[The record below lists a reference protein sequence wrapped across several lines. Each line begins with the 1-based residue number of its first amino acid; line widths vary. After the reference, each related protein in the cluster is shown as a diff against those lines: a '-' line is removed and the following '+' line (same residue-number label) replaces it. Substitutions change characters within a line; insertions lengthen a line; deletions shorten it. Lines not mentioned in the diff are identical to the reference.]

1 MRVLS
6 GLSVDGYGILATDD
20 SNFLDGNVYLLAN
33 SERNDNNERN
43 EFLFC
48 PKTCNAFNQ
57 MQIRPYSFQTS
68 NNTNVLPI
76 TLAELNYWNASCR
89 PYENNK
95 KLYIVVSN
103 KCNQIT
109 RVPIESLHRTQT
121 PVLRAKSYSNDE
133 LVKILNETFQ
143 RGLKLKQSITR

>member
-1 MRVLS
+1 MPVLS

-20 SNFLDGNVYLLAN
+20 INFLDRNVYLLAN
-33 SERNDNNERN
+33 SERNNDNERN

-48 PKTCNAFNQ
+48 PKTCNFFNQ
-57 MQIRPYSFQTS
+57 MQIRPYSFETS
-68 NNTNVLPI
+68 NNTTISHI
-76 TLAELNYWNASCR
+76 TLAELNYWNSSCR
-89 PYENNK
+89 PYDNSK

-121 PVLRAKSYSNDE
+121 PVLREKSYSNDE

-143 RGLKLKQSITR
+143 RGLKLKQSIMR